1 MNMLILK
8 LWDMLS
14 SELQRRQLCES
25 GIAAFAP
32 SASARL
38 QSVCVFSAHVVS
50 RERDVALQRRRLYV
64 CTYMELSIGP
74 VGAMNVRAWGDMLV
88 LEDCLPPCIL
98 ICLPTFISA
107 GSSLHVP
114 DSFN

>member
-25 GIAAFAP
+25 GIAA
-32 SASARL
+32 SARL
-38 QSVCVFSAHVVS
+38 QSVCVSSAHVVS
-50 RERDVALQRRRLYV
+50 RDRDVSLQRRRLYV

-74 VGAMNVRAWGDMLV
+74 VGAMSVGGHVSFRG
-88 LEDCLPPCIL
+88 LPPSMSIDLFAYLYLCGEL
-98 ICLPTFISA
+98 TACP
-107 GSSLHVP
+107 
-114 DSFN
+114 